1 MELENKVVYLNQEE
15 GEKEEMEE
23 TIPSEPGVTTPKE
36 DTEGD
41 VSTGGPDTEEG
52 LSEDETSREEEM

>member
-15 GEKEEMEE
+15 GETEET
-23 TIPSEPGVTTPKE
+23 TIPSEPEATTPKE

-41 VSTGGPDTEEG
+41 VSTGGPDTGEG
-52 LSEDETSREEEM
+52 LSEDETSGGEEEM